1 MASGRPGKPA
11 PAPRRPAQPAGAE
24 LVGTVVQAA
33 AELAEIGLSASARAV
48 RNAVARL
55 PRP

>member
-1 MASGRPGKPA
+1 MSSVSWLTPGGVIVSITFGTLLGFN
-11 PAPRRPAQPAGAE
+11 AQ
-24 LVGTVVQAA
+24 
-33 AELAEIGLSASARAV
+33 IGLSASARAL